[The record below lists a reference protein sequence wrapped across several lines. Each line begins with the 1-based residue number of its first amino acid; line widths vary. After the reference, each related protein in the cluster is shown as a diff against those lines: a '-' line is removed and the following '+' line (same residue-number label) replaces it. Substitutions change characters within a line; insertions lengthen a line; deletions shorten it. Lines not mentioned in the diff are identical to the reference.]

1 MKVGDAY
8 NLKLTIAEDA
18 YVYAFYYESNDMA
31 GNNMYMIYP
40 FENSQKPFF
49 KKGMYDLPDSD
60 NSFSPSPPAS
70 NQAFIKVVA
79 SKNPLPLRITTTAE
93 GYRIFEKEDC
103 DTFLRAMQQA
113 NPASLFSANLIKE
126 VK

>member
-1 MKVGDAY
+1 
-8 NLKLTIAEDA
+8 
-18 YVYAFYYESNDMA
+18 
-31 GNNMYMIYP
+31 
-40 FENSQKPFF
+40 
-49 KKGMYDLPDSD
+49 LPDSD